1 LFLASLPF
9 FYAGRRGVSLRLLLI
24 VTLVSVAVN
33 GVWVGIV
40 KTHRWSPLWTLVT
53 GFGGGFVIGWPVQV
67 LDGMEATL
75 AWFAWVCSYMGLSG
89 FIGLG
94 IERLWRLRSFPGAS
108 QTAQQP
114 FGGMQDREGVGPV
127 CLLRPDVGVV
137 VGEFELLCG
146 RGRGLLSVFLDGGV
160 RCDVGCAD
168 PESFVVFFTS
178 HRLRGRALLEDVW
191 QGTSATASVVSGDD
205 EVVPV
210 NFWGVDGRS
219 PLPDAV
225 YPRVLF
231 VDAGMAREVLVCGV
245 ERGERAP
252 GLMWRQ
258 EGVDSRVLT
267 VPGSVQAPKS
277 WSRGLK
283 KESRRAR

>member
-1 LFLASLPF
+1 VFFTVLGRDSATCWWGLFLASLPF

-160 RCDVGCAD
+160 RCDVGCSSRAIGCGVGRCLRM
-168 PESFVVFFTS
+168 SG
-178 HRLRGRALLEDVW
+178 RGRA
-191 QGTSATASVVSGDD
+191 
-205 EVVPV
+205 
-210 NFWGVDGRS
+210 
-219 PLPDAV
+219 
-225 YPRVLF
+225 PRLRWFPGMMRLF
-231 VDAGMAREVLVCGV
+231 R
-245 ERGERAP
+245 
-252 GLMWRQ
+252 
-258 EGVDSRVLT
+258 
-267 VPGSVQAPKS
+267 
-277 WSRGLK
+277 
-283 KESRRAR
+283 